1 MTKLFKSSAI
11 ALCAAAAIGASAPA
25 TAQYS
30 GDVIRVGFLTD
41 ISGVYSDNDGQGGVE
56 AIKMAVQDFG
66 NINGKKVEFLYADH
80 LNKVDVASAKA

>member
-41 ISGVYSDNDGQGGVE
+41 ISGV
-56 AIKMAVQDFG
+56 
-66 NINGKKVEFLYADH
+66 
-80 LNKVDVASAKA
+80 